1 MRSIMLFVAGAL
13 LGLLLGSAVTLMV
26 TPTSGRSLRTDV
38 KNRFDSALEESRKAA
53 EAKRR
58 ELEAELLTMTG
69 VKLTVE
75 R

>member
-1 MRSIMLFVAGAL
+1 MRRVMLFIVGAL
-13 LGLLLGSAVTLMV
+13 LGLMIGSAVTLLV
-26 TPTSGRSLRTDV
+26 APASGKTLRKDV
-38 KNRFDSALEESRKAA
+38 KTRFDTAVEESRKAA

-69 VKLTVE
+69 VQLTA